1 MKRRTKQFVTACL
14 IVAAVTGTGAVS
26 ARADYHG
33 IPDKVTL
40 AQSQRS
46 VTQGK
51 KFEVKAQTSPYDA
64 EDDYICWE
72 IVSGNS
78 YVQFEDSDRTGD
90 DMDFVAVKPGT
101 AKIRC
106 YVYGK
111 NKERYGDTIKVSV
124 TEAKKDYSLRKCGTT
139 KITCSYTNSK
149 GEKKSVVYT
158 VNVVAADDD

>member
-14 IVAAVTGTGAVS
+14 IVAAVTGTGAVP

-40 AQSQRS
+40 AQSKRS
-46 VTQGK
+46 VAQGK

-72 IVSGNS
+72 IVSGKS
-78 YVQFEDSDRTGD
+78 YVRFEDSDRSGD

-101 AKIRC
+101 AKSGVM
-106 YVYGK
+106 YTGK
-111 NKERYGDTIKVSV
+111 QGSLRGHHQGICNRGKERLLSPEVRSFCQV
-124 TEAKKDYSLRKCGTT
+124 
-139 KITCSYTNSK
+139 
-149 GEKKSVVYT
+149 
-158 VNVVAADDD
+158 

>member
-40 AQSQRS
+40 AQSKRS
-46 VTQGK
+46 VAQGK

-72 IVSGNS
+72 IVSGNPMCGS
-78 YVQFEDSDRTGD
+78 KT
-90 DMDFVAVKPGT
+90 P
-101 AKIRC
+101 
-106 YVYGK
+106 
-111 NKERYGDTIKVSV
+111 
-124 TEAKKDYSLRKCGTT
+124 TEPVMIWILLL
-139 KITCSYTNSK
+139 
-149 GEKKSVVYT
+149 
-158 VNVVAADDD
+158 

>member
-40 AQSQRS
+40 AQSKRS
-46 VTQGK
+46 VAQGK

-72 IVSGNS
+72 IVSGKS
-78 YVQFEDSDRTGD
+78 YVRFEDSDRTGD
-90 DMDFVAVKPGT
+90 DMDFVAVSLRGHHQG
-101 AKIRC
+101 ICNR
-106 YVYGK
+106 G
-111 NKERYGDTIKVSV
+111 KERLLSPEVRSFCQV
-124 TEAKKDYSLRKCGTT
+124 
-139 KITCSYTNSK
+139 
-149 GEKKSVVYT
+149 
-158 VNVVAADDD
+158 